1 MKLYFLIAKRFLFPS
16 KKFSSSIVNFISFIG
31 LFIGAAAIVLSVS
44 VLNGFQD
51 ILKSEYIKLNG
62 QFLIEDYD
70 KQLYESTKRYLD
82 FNDSSYS
89 IHNLDELL
97 VIAQNKQSLIQLKS
111 VTNQSLYNFYDLNL
125 KENQEYL
132 SDNEIIIG
140 SSLASRLNLEIGDNV
155 RVVSKD
161 FKFNYFGIPEIREVV
176 VANIFTNR
184 ILRADD
190 SLVFA
195 LLNEPSIEN
204 LYFEF
209 NNSEAIISNS
219 SSEILSWKDRNLQ
232 LFEAT
237 EIEKKITFF
246 TLSLIILV
254 ASFNLCSSIM
264 QITSKKLKDL
274 AVLMSL
280 GVNKSGIKIIFII
293 YSYLIG
299 AGAIL
304 SGIFFAVLIIYLQN
318 SFSLIKLNPEFYL
331 VDTLPMNIFIGDIF
345 LLIVGSLV
353 LVGIFSLIP
362 LRFVKDMSPNQ
373 IINRQI

>member
-82 FNDSSYS
+82 FNDSTYS

-111 VTNQSLYNFYDLNL
+111 VTNQSLFNFYDLNL

-190 SLVFA
+190 SLVFG

-254 ASFNLCSSIM
+254 ASFNLCSSII

>member
-132 SDNEIIIG
+132 SENEIIIG

-254 ASFNLCSSIM
+254 ASFNLCSSII

>member
-82 FNDSSYS
+82 FNDSTYS

-111 VTNQSLYNFYDLNL
+111 VTNQSLFNFYDLNL

-140 SSLASRLNLEIGDNV
+140 SSLASRLNLAIGDNV

-190 SLVFA
+190 SLVFG

-280 GVNKSGIKIIFII
+280 GVNKSGIEIIFII

>member
-82 FNDSSYS
+82 FNDSTYS

-111 VTNQSLYNFYDLNL
+111 VTNQSLFNFYDLNL

-190 SLVFA
+190 SLVFG

-209 NNSEAIISNS
+209 NNSEAIISNT

>member
-82 FNDSSYS
+82 FNDSTYS

-111 VTNQSLYNFYDLNL
+111 VTNQSLFNFYDLNL

-140 SSLASRLNLEIGDNV
+140 SSLASRLNLAIGDNV

-190 SLVFA
+190 SLVFG

-254 ASFNLCSSIM
+254 ASFNLCSSII

>member
-1 MKLYFLIAKRFLFPS
+1 MKLYFLVAKRFLFPN
-16 KKFSSSIVNFISFIG
+16 KRFSSSIVNFISFIG

-82 FNDSSYS
+82 FNDSTYS

-190 SLVFA
+190 SLVFG

-209 NNSEAIISNS
+209 NNSEAIISNT

>member
-140 SSLASRLNLEIGDNV
+140 SSLASRLNLAIGDNV

>member
-82 FNDSSYS
+82 FNDSTYS

-111 VTNQSLYNFYDLNL
+111 VTNQSLFNFYDLNL

-140 SSLASRLNLEIGDNV
+140 SSLASRLNLAIGDNV

-190 SLVFA
+190 SLVFG

-209 NNSEAIISNS
+209 NNSEAIISNT

>member
-111 VTNQSLYNFYDLNL
+111 VTNQSLFNFYDLNL

-140 SSLASRLNLEIGDNV
+140 SSLASRLNLAIGDSV

-190 SLVFA
+190 SLVFG

-254 ASFNLCSSIM
+254 ASFNLCSSII

>member
-111 VTNQSLYNFYDLNL
+111 VTNQSLFNFYDLNL

-140 SSLASRLNLEIGDNV
+140 SSLASRLNLAIGDNV

-190 SLVFA
+190 SLVFG

>member
-111 VTNQSLYNFYDLNL
+111 VTNQSLFNFYDLNL

-190 SLVFA
+190 SLVFG

-254 ASFNLCSSIM
+254 ASFNLCSSII

>member
-16 KKFSSSIVNFISFIG
+16 KKFSSNIVNFISFIG

-51 ILKSEYIKLNG
+51 ILKSEYVKLNG
-62 QFLIEDYD
+62 QFIIEDYD

-82 FNDSSYS
+82 LNDSSYS

-111 VTNQSLYNFYDLNL
+111 VTNQSLFNFYDLNL

-190 SLVFA
+190 SLVFG
-195 LLNEPSIEN
+195 LLNESSIEN

-209 NNSEAIISNS
+209 NNSEAIISKS
-219 SSEILSWKDRNLQ
+219 ASEILSWKDRNLQ

-280 GVNKSGIKIIFII
+280 GMNKSGIKIIFII

>member
-1 MKLYFLIAKRFLFPS
+1 MKLYFLIAKRFLFPN
-16 KKFSSSIVNFISFIG
+16 KRFSSSIVNFISFIG

-111 VTNQSLYNFYDLNL
+111 VTNQSLFNFYDLNL

-140 SSLASRLNLEIGDNV
+140 SSLASRLNLAIGDNV

-190 SLVFA
+190 SLVFG

-209 NNSEAIISNS
+209 NNSEAIISNT

>member
-1 MKLYFLIAKRFLFPS
+1 MKLYFLIAKRFLFPN
-16 KKFSSSIVNFISFIG
+16 KRFSSSIVNFISFIG

-82 FNDSSYS
+82 FNDSTYS

-111 VTNQSLYNFYDLNL
+111 VTNQSLFNFYDLNL

-140 SSLASRLNLEIGDNV
+140 SSLASRLNLAIGDNV

-190 SLVFA
+190 SLVFG

-209 NNSEAIISNS
+209 NNSEAIISNT

-237 EIEKKITFF
+237 EIE
-246 TLSLIILV
+246 
-254 ASFNLCSSIM
+254 
-264 QITSKKLKDL
+264 
-274 AVLMSL
+274 
-280 GVNKSGIKIIFII
+280 
-293 YSYLIG
+293 
-299 AGAIL
+299 
-304 SGIFFAVLIIYLQN
+304 
-318 SFSLIKLNPEFYL
+318 
-331 VDTLPMNIFIGDIF
+331 
-345 LLIVGSLV
+345 
-353 LVGIFSLIP
+353 
-362 LRFVKDMSPNQ
+362 
-373 IINRQI
+373 